1 MCVAAVDVGS
11 HLDVI
16 KILGSFNQG
25 LGSSSLSYEREA
37 NSFQLI
43 SLASDSVRSRICI
56 SSSFLTSTLLA
67 ARLKWSSFVSFV
79 SFVWKLDG
87 PPASGFRSK
96 SLQRV
101 AEKWQQFKER

>member
-79 SFVWKLDG
+79 WKLEG

-101 AEKWQQFKER
+101 AQKCQHFKER